1 VLTSY
6 LLRLVP
12 SAAAD
17 GRIVGELES
26 VLTGQIRTV
35 HDTDELIAL
44 VRSDQHQST
53 PSEPPEELS

>member
-1 VLTSY
+1 MLASY

-44 VRSDQHQST
+44 IRSDQDRPA
-53 PSEPPEELS
+53 PSDRPEESL